1 MDTKVILNKVQS
13 GELSPAEALRLLKA
27 QPFDWAMPRSTT
39 IARCVRARAR

>member
-13 GELSPAEALRLLKA
+13 GELSPDEA

-39 IARCVRARAR
+39 IAWCIRARAR